1 MHEWDVCIRM
11 IPMIWKWDGMIW
23 NGNRVS
29 LNTRK
34 QCKQWHNEARLLI
47 LILRPKATLLTQ
59 QLSKH
64 NHDFISAHRGSQK
77 EIMRGEF
84 AAKLILWNYLCYLQ
98 FSATRIKLNLK
109 RCSKHFHKS
118 LENYQRQRH
127 DN

>member
-23 NGNRVS
+23 NENRVS

-77 EIMRGEF
+77 EIMTGEF
-84 AAKLILWNYLCYLQ
+84 AAKLILWNYFCYLQ
-98 FSATRIKLNLK
+98 FQL
-109 RCSKHFHKS
+109 
-118 LENYQRQRH
+118 LESS
-127 DN
+127 